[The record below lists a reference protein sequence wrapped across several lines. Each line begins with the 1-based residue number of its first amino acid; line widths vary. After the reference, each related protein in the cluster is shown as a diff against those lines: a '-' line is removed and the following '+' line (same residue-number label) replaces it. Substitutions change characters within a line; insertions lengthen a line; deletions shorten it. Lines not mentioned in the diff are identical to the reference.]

1 MAKSKLGLQK
11 EVSKIFTGIQ
21 IPKKDAAGPDAHST
35 LPNSPIIP
43 PAQVAPAAI
52 PAAVTPPAPVIPPA
66 PVVSAP
72 APAAPAPAKYV
83 SPKPPV
89 VAPKLF
95 TIPEPATQSAP
106 HISKQTVYEP
116 PKPRQTTYEPPAPS
130 PGLSPVPFAP
140 PAPVSEKQFRPELV
154 VKQPRELPFLKIW
167 EQVKA
172 KLLTPKRGT
181 SPARQKMMILVM
193 PVLMVVLLLVV
204 VRTIKKPAGTAAKPS
219 KNASA
224 AAAFSGKIN
233 WELPAVIPG
242 NLRNPMV
249 FGSAATSQN
258 KETATSRPVVKGIV
272 YSADNPCAV
281 VGDRIVSVGDTV
293 GDAKVVKINPDSVE
307 FTMGDKT
314 WTQKVER

>member
-21 IPKKDAAGPDAHST
+21 IPKKDAADADVRSA

-43 PAQVAPAAI
+43 PAQVAPSAI
-52 PAAVTPPAPVIPPA
+52 PASVTPPAPVIPPA

-89 VAPKLF
+89 ATPRLF
-95 TIPEPATQSAP
+95 TIPEPVTQSAP
-106 HISKQTVYEP
+106 NVPKQTIYEP

-130 PGLSPVPFAP
+130 PVPSTAP
-140 PAPVSEKQFRPELV
+140 AAGAEKQLKPEVV
-154 VKQPRELPFLKIW
+154 VKQPKELPFLKIW
-167 EQVKA
+167 EQVKT

-181 SPARQKMMILVM
+181 SQTKQKIMILAM
-193 PVLMVVLLLVV
+193 PVLIVVLLLVV
-204 VRTIKKPAGTAAKPS
+204 VNAVKKPAGTAAKPS
-219 KNASA
+219 KNATA
-224 AAAFSGKIN
+224 AVVSSGKIN
-233 WELPAVIPG
+233 WEMPAVIPD
-242 NLRNPMV
+242 NLRNPMA
-249 FGSAATSQN
+249 FGAAPTAQN
-258 KETATSRPVVKGIV
+258 KEAVASKPIVKGIV

-281 VGDRIVSVGDTV
+281 VGDRIVSAGDTV

-307 FTMGDKT
+307 FAMGDKT